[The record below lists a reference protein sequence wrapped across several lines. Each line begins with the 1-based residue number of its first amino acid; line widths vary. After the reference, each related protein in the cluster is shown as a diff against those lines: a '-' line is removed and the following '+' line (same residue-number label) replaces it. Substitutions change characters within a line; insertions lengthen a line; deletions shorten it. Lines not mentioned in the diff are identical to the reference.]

1 MARPCGK
8 AQGEEG
14 ELKKDAVSR
23 KKRVKNLEKPEKWEY
38 NIWLCVKNSLA
49 VKLLEKGDF
58 PLQNDHLRNVAIIAH
73 VDHGKTTLVDEMLKQ
88 GGVYREN
95 QETVDR
101 VMDSGDLERER
112 GITILAKNTAIQYGD
127 VKINIVDTPGHA
139 DFGGEVERI
148 LKMVNGVIL
157 LVDAAEGPMPQTRF
171 VLSRALE
178 LGHRVIVVV
187 NKIDR
192 PDQRIHEVVDEVLE
206 LLMDLDATAEQLD
219 SPMLFC
225 SGRKGTASYSPDV
238 EGTDLKPLF
247 ETILEYIPAPEADT
261 EAPLQMLV
269 RSIDYNDVVGRI
281 AIGRIERGTLK
292 QNQEIA
298 VCNYHN
304 PGAPGR
310 KAKAVSL
317 YEFDGLAR
325 KQVPSST
332 AGNIIAMSGIPDIT
346 IGDTICAPTCVEPL
360 PFVKISAPT
369 MEMTFSVNDSPYAG
383 REGKFVTSRQLRD
396 RLFRETLKDVS
407 LRVTE
412 TGSADAFN
420 VAGRGEM
427 SLSIL
432 IETMR
437 REGYE
442 FQVSPA
448 RVLYQEIDGRKCE
461 PIERLVVDVPA
472 DCVGSVI
479 EKLGQRKADMLEMTP
494 VGDRMKVEFLIPARG
509 LFGYRNDFLTDTK
522 GEGIMASVFDSYAPY
537 KGDIQRRGMGSLICS
552 ETGESVTYGLFN
564 AQERGTLFIGA
575 GVPVYEG
582 MIIGV
587 ASRGEDINVNAC
599 RKKQLTNTRASGS
612 DDALRLVP
620 PRQMSLEQCIEF
632 LADDELLEVTPK
644 SLRMRKAILNHE
656 LRMKA
661 LKGRK

>member
-1 MARPCGK
+1 M
-8 AQGEEG
+8 
-14 ELKKDAVSR
+14 
-23 KKRVKNLEKPEKWEY
+23 
-38 NIWLCVKNSLA
+38 
-49 VKLLEKGDF
+49 
-58 PLQNDHLRNVAIIAH
+58 QNEHLRNVAIIAH

-95 QETVDR
+95 QEVVDR

-112 GITILAKNTAIQYGD
+112 GITILAKNTAVRYKD
-127 VKINIVDTPGHA
+127 VKINVVDTPGHA

-178 LGHRVIVVV
+178 LGHRVIVVI

-192 PDQRIHEVVDEVLE
+192 PDQRIHEVIDEVLE
-206 LLMDLDATAEQLD
+206 LLMDLNATSEQLD

-225 SGRKGTASYSPDV
+225 SGRQGTASYSPDV
-238 EGTDLKPLF
+238 PGTDLKPLF
-247 ETILEYIPAPEADT
+247 ETSLEYIPAPEADVDQ
-261 EAPLQMLV
+261 PFQMLV
-269 RSIDYNDVVGRI
+269 SSIDYNEFVGRI

-298 VCNYHN
+298 VCNYHD
-304 PGAPGR
+304 PDAAPK
-310 KAKAVSL
+310 KAKAVSI
-317 YEFDGLAR
+317 YEFEGLAK
-325 KQVPSST
+325 KQVTEST

-346 IGDTICAPTCVEPL
+346 IGDTICAPTAVEAL

-369 MEMTFSVNDSPYAG
+369 LEMTFSVNDSPYAG
-383 REGKFVTSRQLRD
+383 REGKFVTSRQIRD
-396 RLFRETLKDVS
+396 RLYRETLKDVS
-407 LRVTE
+407 LKVTD
-412 TGSADAFN
+412 TDRDSAFN

-442 FQVSPA
+442 FQVSPP
-448 RVLYQEIDGRKCE
+448 RVLYKEIDGKKCE

-479 EKLGQRKADMLEMTP
+479 EKLGQRKGDLVEMTP

-537 KGDIQRRGMGSLICS
+537 KGDISRRGMGSLIS
-552 ETGESVTYGLFN
+552 TETGDSITYGLFN

-587 ASRGEDINVNAC
+587 ANRGEDIVVNAC

-620 PRQMSLEQCIEF
+620 PKQMSLEQCLEF

-656 LRMKA
+656 QRMKS
-661 LKGRK
+661 LKGKK